1 MKEATFGAMVI
12 ASLGGAPVDGVA
24 GDSRQGGRFSLPLD
38 KAAITATNIGGR
50 EVVVDGVTWLRGD
63 SAASPIMAR
72 IGLTPTSETHG
83 KIASGQALPAT
94 SMQGERLTA
103 TFGRGVAFPTVPAPV
118 LGDLFRFLAAAT
130 GLTAVDEAGAALTT
144 AAVDDTFR
152 YNGTAWQRTAGLF
165 GEHDFDLDSTIESKS
180 EISLQLAMQSEFALD
195 ELLEAQRLAISD
207 RLLLQVLAGDGTGN
221 NLAGVAGVTG
231 IGGATYATADRGK
244 ASAFQDAEDAVEDA
258 GGRMTYEAWALGT
271 TLSASTRRALLEP
284 GSDRR
289 TEERERLSLSGIPVQ
304 RIGSELTATTG
315 LLADWGLIVVPILD
329 RLDVVTDRITN
340 PGDVRIT
347 SRLACA
353 NPIVTH
359 PATVY
364 ALSQA

>member
-1 MKEATFGAMVI
+1 MKEATFGQMVQ

-50 EVVVDGVTWLRGD
+50 EVVVDGVDWLRGD

-83 KIASGQALPAT
+83 KIASGQALPGT

-103 TFGRGVAFPTVPAPV
+103 TFGRGVAFPTNPTPV
-118 LGDLFRFLAAAT
+118 LGDLYRFLQATT

-144 AAVDDTFR
+144 AALDDTFR

-165 GEHDFDLDSTIESKS
+165 GEHDFDLDSTVEVKS
-180 EISLQLAMQSEFALD
+180 EISTQLALQSEFAMD
-195 ELLEAQRLAISD
+195 SLLEAQRQAIAD
-207 RLLLQVLAGDGTGN
+207 KLLGQVLAGGGTGN
-221 NLAGVAGVTG
+221 DLLGVANVTE
-231 IGGATYATADRGK
+231 INSATYAMADRGG
-244 ASAFQDAEDAVEDA
+244 SAAYQDAEDLVED
-258 GGRMTYEAWALGT
+258 GGARQPFTAWGVGSD
-271 TLSASTRRALLEP
+271 LSTSTRRALLEP

-289 TEERERLSLSGIPVQ
+289 TEERQRLSLSGLPIQ
-304 RIGSELTATTG
+304 RIGSELAATTG

-329 RLDVVTDRITN
+329 RLDVVTDRVSH

-347 SRLACA
+347 SRLAVA
-353 NPIVTH
+353 SPIVTH
-359 PATVY
+359 PATVF
-364 ALSQA
+364 ALNQA